1 MDSQRIE
8 QYARVAAMALLALGC
23 VLVLKPFLGAI
34 LFAAVLCMSTWPAY
48 AWLRD
53 RWGGRNSL
61 AALAIVLILVV
72 ALALPVALAAQSLIV
87 HSPAVIEAVRRF
99 FDDPSALELPQLIS
113 TLPLIG

>member
-1 MDSQRIE
+1 MEPQRIE
-8 QYARVAAMALLALGC
+8 QYVRIAAMALLALGC

-48 AWLRD
+48 SWLRE

-61 AALAIVLILVV
+61 AALALVLALVV

-87 HSPAVIEAVRRF
+87 HSPDLVEAVRNFIDNR
-99 FDDPSALELPQLIS
+99 D
-113 TLPLIG
+113 G